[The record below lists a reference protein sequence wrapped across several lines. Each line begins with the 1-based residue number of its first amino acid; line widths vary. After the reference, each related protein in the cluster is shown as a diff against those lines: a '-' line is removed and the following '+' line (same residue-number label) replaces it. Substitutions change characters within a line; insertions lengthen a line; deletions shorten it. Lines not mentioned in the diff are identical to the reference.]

1 MRNVYFQE
9 TGSPCMLL
17 SETLATTF
25 QDLSLPRDLQ
35 NTSALSERAAS
46 SQVTLPGGSLPAIA
60 LPAGLFQ

>member
-1 MRNVYFQE
+1 
-9 TGSPCMLL
+9 MLL
-17 SETLATTF
+17 GETLATTF